1 MPWPVN
7 GSKKSAASPTSTA
20 PPPGATAVRD
30 HCANGPVA
38 RTSRTSRR
46 GSNRPA
52 SPGNRSSSAKKSRRK
67 SRPSPRLLRTA
78 ASGTTSA
85 TVVTPSPTGP
95 RPTYPRLLT
104 CSSPTPSIPATSAT
118 CAVNATRRGGDER
131 IRPSRRATTERNP
144 SAPTTMRA
152 LHVTGCRLPKRA
164 TTPATA
170 PFSHTKF
177 STVTPS
183 RTTAPARPA
192 AEMRMVS
199 NVVRGRA
206 KLYGRGPPRNRPHM
220 AAPQGATTF
229 IPYSLACAEP
239 STASTTPPP
248 SRSRI
253 SVVAGLKYSEHALS
267 RGNRARSTSSTEAP
281 ARASSNAVVAP
292 AGPAPTTTTSQ
303 RSVTR
308 ASRSGRRTMRS
319 EHGDG
324 RTHQRRREVHTV
336 VVEPSP
342 TTGKPHGLVAHCLAA
357 LEARIACG
365 TFVLPLERRA
375 EDGVCEHAG
384 DAGGGEYDKPRGHA
398 AGCKRSRQSR
408 NARCPG
414 HAAQCSQRSDPP
426 RRAARHPPPGGDEA
440 RRER

>member
-1 MPWPVN
+1 M
-7 GSKKSAASPTSTA
+7 
-20 PPPGATAVRD
+20 
-30 HCANGPVA
+30 
-38 RTSRTSRR
+38 
-46 GSNRPA
+46 
-52 SPGNRSSSAKKSRRK
+52 
-67 SRPSPRLLRTA
+67 
-78 ASGTTSA
+78 
-85 TVVTPSPTGP
+85 
-95 RPTYPRLLT
+95 
-104 CSSPTPSIPATSAT
+104 PATSAT
-118 CAVNATRRGGDER
+118 CALNATRRGGDER
-131 IRPSRRATTERNP
+131 TRPRRRATTERNP
-144 SAPTTMRA
+144 SAPTT
-152 LHVTGCRLPKRA
+152 TRLGYVSRFPFPERP
-164 TTPATA
+164 TTPDTA
-170 PFSHTKF
+170 PQSETRF
-177 STVTPS
+177 STLMPS
-183 RTTAPARPA
+183 RTTAPARA
-192 AEMRMVS
+192 AAATRMVS
-199 NVVRGRA
+199 NAVRGRA
-206 KLYGRGPPRNRPHM
+206 KLYGRGPPRNRPHI
-220 AAPQGATTF
+220 AAPPGATTF

-267 RGNRARSTSSTEAP
+267 RGNRARSMSSTEAP

-303 RSVTR
+303 RSVTK

-319 EHGDG
+319 QHGDG

-365 TFVLPLERRA
+365 TFILPLERRA

-384 DAGGGEYDKPRGHA
+384 DAGGGEYGKPRGHA
-398 AGCKRSRQSR
+398 AGCERSRQSR

-414 HAAQCSQRSDPP
+414 HAAQRSQRTDTP